1 MRLVTLYVLFLC
13 QASGTAHLLGEEL
26 REFRTWLSNDH
37 KTMEAQLLD
46 ATNLNAIQFKLSDGR
61 TATIPITRLAQ
72 EEQDLIVAHQNK
84 AQAATELL
92 ELAFKKSAP
101 LPEKYSIKKV
111 PMIQQVGNFCVPAS
125 AAMIANYHDIEI
137 DQYEIAQLS
146 SAGSIGN
153 QGTYPRDMKL
163 AMEKI
168 GFTGRE
174 LQWSE
179 PDTFIQDVLPKIRH
193 SLVNE
198 GPIYISFSPGVFG
211 SSGHGCVIVGYDHR
225 KEKLY
230 FHNPWGNE
238 FEKSYIQVAFQS
250 RGLVFIE
257 PPQGEPVAS
266 ESYVKNLKEKIP
278 AIEGDLDTVY
288 AALMRNKIEFDLIWC
303 NRYDTLKDKD
313 FADDTARKDGR
324 LMLKLAFRRN
334 PAVLIPNSPKGITQ
348 SFYFVTREPKGGA
361 RYLVREINEGGWSEP
376 ELKTLGFLTREW
388 PTLIRD
394 QSGRKN
400 LWQLPMIELM
410 P

>member
-1 MRLVTLYVLFLC
+1 
-13 QASGTAHLLGEEL
+13 
-26 REFRTWLSNDH
+26 
-37 KTMEAQLLD
+37 
-46 ATNLNAIQFKLSDGR
+46 
-61 TATIPITRLAQ
+61 
-72 EEQDLIVAHQNK
+72 
-84 AQAATELL
+84 
-92 ELAFKKSAP
+92 
-101 LPEKYSIKKV
+101 
-111 PMIQQVGNFCVPAS
+111 
-125 AAMIANYHDIEI
+125 MIANYHDIDI

-225 KEKLY
+225 KEELY

-324 LMLKLAFRRN
+324 LTHAQ
-334 PAVLIPNSPKGITQ
+334 I
-348 SFYFVTREPKGGA
+348 SF
-361 RYLVREINEGGWSEP
+361 
-376 ELKTLGFLTREW
+376 
-388 PTLIRD
+388 
-394 QSGRKN
+394 
-400 LWQLPMIELM
+400 
-410 P
+410 